1 MTNNP
6 VGSRIFTK
14 NNNWTDQ
21 GDIISYACK
30 FAYAGLSKTKY
41 IKYEVGGF
49 AMVLH
54 QQLPQLLHQH

>member
-6 VGSRIFTK
+6 VGSRIFQ

-30 FAYAGLSKTKY
+30 FAYAGFIENKIYKNM
-41 IKYEVGGF
+41 K
-49 AMVLH
+49 
-54 QQLPQLLHQH
+54 

>member
-14 NNNWTDQ
+14 NNKLAPRVHKV
-21 GDIISYACK
+21 ICK

-41 IKYEVGGF
+41 IKCLVVGSF

-54 QQLPQLLHQH
+54 QQLPQLLH